1 MAASGR
7 LTVATVLLLAVQTK
21 EALQYLVVLLLRVAY
36 IRVIVLKEAE
46 AIKMKKAFNIF
57 GKEVEIAGSVVGG
70 AVTAAARSDSAHSRH
85 V

>member
-7 LTVATVLLLAVQTK
+7 LTVATVLLLAVQSE
-21 EALQYLVVLLLRVAY
+21 EALQYLVILLLRLAY

-70 AVTAAARSDSAHSRH
+70 AGTAAARSDSAHSRR